1 MGIGTALLFCV
12 ASANVDAGAEPLP
25 PPVPVP
31 ADAPAEDAVD
41 GGPAGRDDA
50 EGAAEGI
57 PGVTVSAKVEPDPV
71 PFGGRFELV
80 LSVVRGR
87 GQHLEIPAQLGASE
101 EVPQVGEARRTVQEL
116 PPPSHA
122 GADAGT
128 EGTDTG
134 AVQAADAGPVE
145 PRVWETLRVPF
156 LALALEDTSTP
167 AFVLTARDG
176 ATLEVP
182 ALPVRVADDP
192 SLLAI
197 PDAGPNAPPQEPG
210 SVQLEPASA
219 ALSFR
224 VPDPRPWAV
233 AAALGSAL
241 LAFVAVRAA
250 QKRRRLNAPPPPP
263 VPLAP
268 PRPPHEVALERLEAL
283 LSSGLLSRGETGV
296 FVERLMDEVLRDYLA
311 ARFSL
316 HAEARTTRELVAE
329 LLSVSVPGLD
339 VKLVEELLGDADL
352 VKFAK
357 AAIAAERA
365 HAMALRVKMLVLA
378 TAPSANAPSA
388 NAPAAS
394 APAASAP
401 RGGP

>member
-31 ADAPAEDAVD
+31 IDAPADAP
-41 GGPAGRDDA
+41 
-50 EGAAEGI
+50 AEGI

-128 EGTDTG
+128 EGTDTN
-134 AVQAADAGPVE
+134 AVQAPAADAGPVE
-145 PRVWETLRVPF
+145 PRVWETLRIPF

-241 LAFVAVRAA
+241 LAFFAVRAA

-311 ARFSL
+311 ARFAL

-388 NAPAAS
+388 SAPAAS

>member
-1 MGIGTALLFCV
+1 MLSGAALLFLL
-12 ASANVDAGAEPLP
+12 ASTGVDAGAEPLP

-31 ADAPAEDAVD
+31 ADGQDEDGGTTTGEDAD
-41 GGPAGRDDA
+41 AGP
-50 EGAAEGI
+50 AEGI

-80 LSVVRGR
+80 VTVVRGR
-87 GQHLEIPAQLGASE
+87 GQHLEIPVELGASE
-101 EVPQVGEARRTVQEL
+101 EVPQLGEARRTVQEL
-116 PPPSHA
+116 PATPASP
-122 GADAGT
+122 GADAGLV
-128 EGTDTG
+128 E
-134 AVQAADAGPVE
+134 AADAGPLE
-145 PRVWETLRVPF
+145 PRVWETLRIPF
-156 LALALEDTSTP
+156 LALALEDARTP
-167 AFVLTARDG
+167 AFVLTAKDG

-192 SLLAI
+192 SLLAM
-197 PDAGPNAPPQEPG
+197 PDAGPDAAPPEPG
-210 SVQLEPASA
+210 AVQLEPASST
-219 ALSFR
+219 LSYR
-224 VPDPRPWAV
+224 VADPRPWAV
-233 AAALGSAL
+233 AAAFASAL

-250 QKRRRLNAPPPPP
+250 QKRRRLRAPPPPP

-311 ARFSL
+311 ARFAL

-339 VKLVEELLGDADL
+339 VKLVEELLHDADL

-365 HAMALRVKMLVLA
+365 HAMAMRVKMLVLA
-378 TAPSANAPSA
+378 TAPSGAAPAGVAAPSPSGG
-388 NAPAAS
+388 AP
-394 APAASAP
+394 
-401 RGGP
+401 